1 MKVIGK
7 EIGDAIE
14 PMFKEIEAR
23 LLTDAERT
31 LRVES
36 FEGGA
41 LSDIDWDEPPGVV
54 VISLHSGVPTHALAH
69 VLGVALQHLRQTLD
83 HYPDIV
89 PGEAEVEGEEM
100 LRHALRELVLAP
112 EAETHLVPLGLD
124 SRWETEQRH
133 QGMKDLLRQASKDW
147 DDVLTP
153 NHAFGALLYARF
165 SLDHPEELWAGLRKE
180 FTRKFPA
187 LSETGEG
194 VAQLIRTHGWG
205 SADACVESLVAV
217 RDELGMRE
225 IALVEDRR
233 DGTLL

>member
-14 PMFKEIEAR
+14 PMFQEIEER
-23 LLTDAERT
+23 LRAEAGRT
-31 LRVES
+31 LRVEA

-41 LSDIDWDEPPGVV
+41 LSDVDWDEPGVV
-54 VISLHSGVPTHALAH
+54 VLSLHSGVPTHALAH
-69 VLGVALQHLRQTLD
+69 ALGVALQHIRQTLD

-89 PGEAEVEGEEM
+89 PGEAGVEGEGM
-100 LRHALRELVLAP
+100 LRHALRELILAP
-112 EAETHLVPLGLD
+112 EAEAHLAPLGLD

-147 DDVLTP
+147 DEVLTP
-153 NHAFGALLYARF
+153 NHVFGALLYARF
-165 SLDHPEELWAGLRKE
+165 ALDHPEELWAGLRKE
-180 FTRKFPA
+180 FNRKFPA
-187 LSETGEG
+187 LSESGEG
-194 VAQLIRTHGWG
+194 VAQLVRASGWD
-205 SADACVESLVAV
+205 SPEACVESLIAV

-233 DGTLL
+233 TGEVV

>member
-14 PMFKEIEAR
+14 PMFTEIEER
-23 LLTDAERT
+23 LRVEAERT
-31 LRVES
+31 LRVEP

-54 VISLHSGVPTHALAH
+54 VLSLHSGVPTHALAH

-89 PGEAEVEGEEM
+89 PGEAEVEGEEL

-112 EAETHLVPLGLD
+112 EAETRLAPLGLE

-165 SLDHPEELWAGLRKE
+165 SLDHPAELWASLRKE
-180 FTRKFPA
+180 FNRKFPA
-187 LSETGEG
+187 LSESGEG
-194 VAQLIRTHGWG
+194 IAQLVRTSGWDG
-205 SADACVESLVAV
+205 LEACVESLVAV
-217 RDELGMRE
+217 RDELGMRAV
-225 IALVEDRR
+225 ALVQDRR
-233 DGTLL
+233 DGALR